1 MTHENTNP
9 RVNNSGLPDPTAYEA
24 IMRAEGPDTDEYEKF
39 RKFINIVYKLCD
51 ICGYSLEEHIVLKD
65 KETGRI
71 WR

>member
-1 MTHENTNP
+1 MTHENNDP
-9 RVNNSGLPDPTAYEA
+9 RRNNSGCWDPTAYEA
-24 IMRAEGPDTDEYEKF
+24 IERADAPNADEYDKF